1 MNVVFLGPP
10 GAGKGT
16 QAKTVSEE
24 GDIPHISTG
33 DILREA
39 VADET
44 DLGKEAKGFMDSGA
58 LVPDDLVVSMV
69 AGRLDRDDCGGGF
82 ILDGFPR
89 TRAQA
94 EALGENLVQMGKAL
108 DGVLYFKV
116 DDAQVVKRLCGRR
129 ICRDCSANY
138 HTDFMP
144 PETEGVCDKCDGE
157 LYQREDDKAETVWER
172 LKVYYDQTAELIDY
186 YRERGLLVDIDASLP
201 PAGVR
206 REVAAALDVLE
217 GS

>member
-16 QAKTVSEE
+16 QAKTVGEE
-24 GDIPHISTG
+24 GNVPHISTG

-39 VADET
+39 VAKET
-44 DLGKEAKGFMDSGA
+44 DLGKKAGGFMDSGA

-69 AGRLDRDDCGGGF
+69 AGRLERDDCGAGF
-82 ILDGFPR
+82 VLDGFPR
-89 TRAQA
+89 TTAQA
-94 EALGENLVQMGKAL
+94 VALGENLVRMGKAL

-116 DDAQVVKRLCGRR
+116 DDAQVVKRLSGRR
-129 ICRDCSANY
+129 ICRDCGANY

-144 PETEGVCDKCDGE
+144 PETEGVCDKCGGE
-157 LYQREDDKAETVWER
+157 LYQREDDKAETVRER

-186 YRERGLLVDIDASLP
+186 YSERGLLVDVDASLSP
-201 PAGVR
+201 SGVR
-206 REVAAALDVLE
+206 GEVEAALHALE
-217 GS
+217 RS

>member
-1 MNVVFLGPP
+1 MNAVFLGPP

-16 QAKTVSEE
+16 QAKTVSEDR
-24 GDIPHISTG
+24 GVPHISTG

-39 VADET
+39 VANET
-44 DLGKEAKGFMDSGA
+44 DLGKKAKGFMDSGA
-58 LVPDDLVVSMV
+58 LVPDDLVVSML
-69 AGRLDRDDCGGGF
+69 AGRLERDDCGGGF

-116 DDAQVVKRLCGRR
+116 DDAQVVKRLSGRR

-138 HTDFMP
+138 HKDFMP
-144 PETEGVCDKCDGE
+144 SETEGVCDKCDGE